1 MASIVLKKCS
11 SEDGTFDLV
20 EAWRVA
26 AWLNG
31 GSFEQLVIACRD
43 CWSDRS
49 LTGMD
54 VIVWRMHGLH
64 VLIDYLMAG

>member
-1 MASIVLKKCS
+1 MVSIVLKKCS

-20 EAWRVA
+20 AAWQVA

-43 CWSDRS
+43 CWSD
-49 LTGMD
+49 
-54 VIVWRMHGLH
+54 
-64 VLIDYLMAG
+64 

>member
-20 EAWRVA
+20 EAWQVA

-43 CWSDRS
+43 CWSD
-49 LTGMD
+49 
-54 VIVWRMHGLH
+54 
-64 VLIDYLMAG
+64 